1 MATTPTD
8 PDQIDTPCHDK
19 PLLTPA
25 AAAARLGI
33 TQRALA
39 DLRRHGA
46 GPHYIRLSSATIRYL
61 ADDLSRRIS

>member
-1 MATTPTD
+1 MTKTATG
-8 PDQIDTPCHDK
+8 PDQVDNSCHDR

-39 DLRRHGA
+39 SLRRRGT
-46 GPHYIRLSSATIRYL
+46 GPTYIRLSLATIRYL
-61 ADDLSRRIS
+61 SDDLN

>member
-1 MATTPTD
+1 VAKRSTD
-8 PDQIDTPCHDK
+8 PDQIDNPCHDK

-39 DLRRHGA
+39 DLRRRGA
-46 GPHYIRLSSATIRYL
+46 GPHYIRISSATIRYL